1 MMKDSFPVGT
11 KISSASFIA
20 NILLSNDAE
29 NAMIAISD
37 ISTKSILVGHDD
49 LLYCRRMIQQLT
61 PLCYYGFT
69 FACPLVM
76 TYHVQSPI
84 KLGPLVHK
92 PTVATE
98 NRNVTLNYS

>member
-61 PLCYYGFT
+61 PTLLLWFHFRLLSGYDLPCSI
-69 FACPLVM
+69 
-76 TYHVQSPI
+76 TYQTGPFSPQ
-84 KLGPLVHK
+84 
-92 PTVATE
+92 A
-98 NRNVTLNYS
+98 YSGYRKS